1 MSIGA
6 DIHKRSNGAA
16 VRREDTNWWMGI
28 TGITYVDHGQWADP
42 ELKCG
47 KKILNYWEVMSIA
60 RNWCAAEFGSDYAS
74 DGELLRRFCKYD
86 APDRIKDL
94 IKTYGRVD

>member
-1 MSIGA
+1 MSIWA

-42 ELKCG
+42 EL
-47 KKILNYWEVMSIA
+47 
-60 RNWCAAEFGSDYAS
+60 
-74 DGELLRRFCKYD
+74 
-86 APDRIKDL
+86 
-94 IKTYGRVD
+94 